1 VVIGDQASIA
11 QRTFLTYL
19 QEIHQKGLDE
29 VARIEEEMKEILEE
43 MGFSNLTLPQFIDM
57 IRYVASFKFVTYVIL
72 VPLAPTQCC
81 VDADPGS
88 TYHPDADLD
97 SDFGLM
103 RIRIRLFTLMRIRI
117 QTLASK

>member
-1 VVIGDQASIA
+1 MVIGDQSSIA

-57 IRYVASFKFVTYVIL
+57 IRYI
-72 VPLAPTQCC
+72 C
-81 VDADPGS
+81 GS
-88 TYHPDADLD
+88 EFDL
-97 SDFGLM
+97 SP
-103 RIRIRLFTLMRIRI
+103 
-117 QTLASK
+117 

>member
-1 VVIGDQASIA
+1 MSSIT

-57 IRYVASFKFVTYVIL
+57 IRFVAFL
-72 VPLAPTQCC
+72 VFDICYPQNAIGSISPTQCFWT
-81 VDADPGS
+81 S
-88 TYHPDADLD
+88 TT
-97 SDFGLM
+97 LM
-103 RIRIRLFTLMRIRI
+103 RIRIRLI
-117 QTLASK
+117 